1 MGAETQA
8 RPRRGPVPS
17 RRVTDALTVTPLKPG
32 PVSPMGRLARWHRFL
47 RLRPFDTTTAEGR
60 SDERYRRI
68 AWSTALS
75 TIVKVTGMATGL
87 ISVPLVG
94 GYLSS
99 DSYGIWLQM
108 SSFVAALGPLDL
120 GIGLGL
126 LTVVSDAY
134 GRDDREAARR
144 AISTAAAMLSL
155 IGAVVVVVFG
165 VAYFMVPWAH
175 VFGVHTQPAV
185 SEAGPA
191 AAVLIGAFALGLPL
205 GIVGTVQMA
214 HQTGYITSAW
224 AIVGNLVSLVALI
237 AIISIHGSLPLLIL
251 GMTCVGIPLALI
263 NGWFLFRRQRPWLMP
278 RLRDIDL
285 RAARPLLKT
294 GSFFLV
300 LQIAGLVAYSLDNV
314 VIAQI
319 MGAGAVKEY
328 AIPTKLFVL
337 APTLLSFVLVP
348 LWPAYRESM
357 ARGDAAWVR
366 RTLRRSIILA
376 AIVNIPST
384 VALVIAGPAIIQIWA
399 PALHLQPTMLLMLGL
414 GTWTIMNT
422 LNGPLAMLL
431 NGANIIGF
439 QATCAILMAVANVT
453 LSILLVQRIG
463 VSGAVYGSVI
473 AQIVFVMLPALWY
486 VRRLLRRL
494 APSPSEATPAT

>member
-1 MGAETQA
+1 M
-8 RPRRGPVPS
+8 
-17 RRVTDALTVTPLKPG
+17 TDLLSAAPFEPDRSLI
-32 PVSPMGRLARWHRFL
+32 GRLVRWRRLL
-47 RLRPFDTTTAEGR
+47 RIRPFDTTTPEGR
-60 SDERYRRI
+60 SAERYRRI

-75 TIVKVTGMATGL
+75 AVARLVGLATGL

-94 GYLSS
+94 GYLG
-99 DSYGIWLQM
+99 DDRYGIWLQM

-134 GRDDREAARR
+134 GRNDREAARR

-155 IGAVVVVVFG
+155 IAALIMVVFG
-165 VAYFMVPWAH
+165 IAYFMIPWAR
-175 VFGVHTQPAV
+175 VFNVTTPIAI

-191 AAVLIGAFALGLPL
+191 ATVLFGAFALGLPL
-205 GIVGTVQMA
+205 GIVGQVQLA
-214 HQTGYITSAW
+214 HQSGYISSAW
-224 AIVGNLVSLVALI
+224 AILGNVGSFMALI
-237 AIISIHGSLPLLIL
+237 AIIALHGSLPLLIL
-251 GMTCVGIPLALI
+251 ALTCVGLIAAAL
-263 NGWFLFRRQRPWLMP
+263 NGWFLFRRQRRWLMP
-278 RLRDIDL
+278 RLHDVDL
-285 RAARPLLKT
+285 GTARPLLKI
-294 GSFFLV
+294 GSLFLV
-300 LQIAGLVAYSLDNV
+300 LQIAGLAAYSLDNV

-319 MGAGAVKEY
+319 MGAGAVQEY
-328 AIPTKLFVL
+328 AVPTKLFIL

-357 ARGDAAWVR
+357 VRGDGAWVR

-376 AIVNIPST
+376 ALVNIPSS
-384 VALVIAGPAIIQIWA
+384 VVLVIAGPFLLQIWA
-399 PALHLQPTMLLMLGL
+399 PALHLQPTMLLMVGL

-422 LNGPLAMLL
+422 LNGPFAMLL

-439 QATCAILMAVANVT
+439 QATCSVLMAIANVAI
-453 LSILLVQRIG
+453 SIYLVQRIG

-473 AQIVFVMLPALWY
+473 SQLVFVLIPEVWY

-494 APSPSEATPAT
+494 PNSQVRLTQ